1 MRGFSDNTVANVEHC
16 VHIPP
21 IRTFQ
26 QREAVCCL
34 FLETII
40 VWAQCVPTWMC
51 WMFENGGWNALMP
64 LVDIPTF
71 LKRFKLKIK

>member
-1 MRGFSDNTVANVEHC
+1 
-16 VHIPP
+16 
-21 IRTFQ
+21 
-26 QREAVCCL
+26 L